1 LTAAD
6 IAGLVAA
13 LDGEGK
19 ARESIRKSVT
29 AFAMVLDFHGITPNP
44 ARDWIQVKL
53 PREDPN
59 EVEPPSAATVEAIGW
74 LLTPAYLLG
83 LLVLD
88 APACEW
94 GSSRPRVS
102 RTSTRAGRR
111 GLSALP
117 SRRHGGA
124 RWVQLPDDLFE
135 AVIARLPAREDRT
148 PDTPLFASATA
159 DRLRVAI
166 GRACR
171 DAAVPHFSPHDLRH
185 RRISLMH
192 RQGGSWA
199 EIGYGHA

>member
-102 RTSTRAGRR
+102 RTSTRAGRG

-117 SRRHGGA
+117 SRRHGGLGEWRTDRRANLTAWRKLAQGLHA
-124 RWVQLPDDLFE
+124 RYVVDGIGAEP
-135 AVIARLPAREDRT
+135 VVNGRGRRRPPGTGRTARSRPRHPPPAT
-148 PDTPLFASATA
+148 
-159 DRLRVAI
+159 
-166 GRACR
+166 
-171 DAAVPHFSPHDLRH
+171 
-185 RRISLMH
+185 
-192 RQGGSWA
+192 
-199 EIGYGHA
+199 